1 MRENGVKKDVGVSLV
16 EERDIGFDNHES
28 SIGEKRMVFYLQLVR
43 RGWYSILSEMG
54 AHLKISYRGEPP
66 SGLPASRKQEV
77 FLYGALA
84 MIAIGIGGI
93 KPCVSTF
100 GADQF
105 DETDASEAENKHS
118 FFNWFYLSINV
129 GGNASEAENKHS
141 FFNWF
146 YLSINVGGIL
156 GIGGVGYVSQKKG
169 VGCGNVGGILGI
181 GGVGYVSQKKG
192 VGCGFAVSAVVSA
205 VSLISVIAGY

>member
-1 MRENGVKKDVGVSLV
+1 MDNFVDAKDSSTTLVNNGLVDYRREIADKRTTGGWKAAPFIIADAFLGRFMTIVIS
-16 EERDIGFDNHES
+16 S
-28 SIGEKRMVFYLQLVR
+28 SIFTGGVVMLT
-43 RGWYSILSEMG
+43 LSATLEG
-54 AHLKISYRGEPP
+54 FQPP
-66 SGLPASRKQEV
+66 PGLPASRKQEA

-84 MIAIGIGGI
+84 IIAIGIGGI

-105 DETDASEAENKHS
+105 DET
-118 FFNWFYLSINV
+118 Y
-129 GGNASEAENKHS
+129 ASEAENKHS

-169 VGCGNVGGILGI
+169 VGCG
-181 GGVGYVSQKKG
+181 
-192 VGCGFAVSAVVSA
+192 FAVSAVVSA
-205 VSLISVIAGY
+205 VSLISVIARYRRYRYQKQMGSPLTRFAQVIVAAYINHRKEV